1 MKGMLSRI
9 GGSDREFLPAALEI
23 QETPPAPLPMAIMG
37 TICAFGLTAFVWSF
51 FGHLDVH
58 AVAQGKIESAQSTKI
73 IQPLDPGK
81 ISTIRVENGTLV
93 KAGDVL
99 VELDASE
106 VLADLRTS
114 ADRLAAG
121 LAEMDRRRFMIEVV
135 KAAQARIPLPEMPR
149 GESFVLRPAIPT
161 TDGGAGRT
169 GEGAAP
175 SAEVA
180 ASTPRSDAPA
190 PTDAREKGSEPLFAV
205 VGTISFDRLVP
216 EDMRRREE
224 GVMTA
229 ELARISDAVAAIDKQ
244 MAQKVA
250 TRRRLEMAIAN
261 DRRLIDTVFNRVG
274 TRQQAIELRVGTKI
288 NLYDA
293 QEALD
298 RAQSSLAA
306 DQGQLIETDATIDQL
321 HAEKLKVLSQS
332 VADEENRLGDAARR
346 VDEARQMVAKAEVHL
361 ARTRLIS
368 PIDGVVQ
375 KMAVTTIGQV
385 VTTGQQLLVV
395 TPNQGTLQIL
405 ALVSNLDVGFV
416 KVGQPVVVKV
426 DAFPFTR
433 FGTLHGQVTKIAT
446 EAVDEAEAKRTLANV
461 TAPSAG
467 PAAVGAGAGQPQSFV
482 FPVTVTLEETA
493 IRADGATLPL
503 TPGMTVAIDIETNR
517 RRVIDYVFSPI
528 AKVTSEA
535 LREP

>member
-81 ISTIRVENGTLV
+81 VSAIRVENGTLV

-99 VELDASE
+99 VELDGSE
-106 VLADLRTS
+106 AQADLRTS
-114 ADRLAAG
+114 ADRLASG
-121 LAEMDRRRFMIEVV
+121 LAEMDRRRFMIDVV
-135 KAAQARIPLPEMPR
+135 KAAQARIPPPEMPR
-149 GESFVLRPAIPT
+149 GETFVLRPTIPV
-161 TDGGAGRT
+161 TDGGSGRAGDGGSAPVEGASALH
-169 GEGAAP
+169 GEGTP
-175 SAEVA
+175 SSE
-180 ASTPRSDAPA
+180 
-190 PTDAREKGSEPLFAV
+190 AREKAAEPLFAV
-205 VGTISFDRLVP
+205 TGSISFDRLVP
-216 EDMRRREE
+216 DDMRRREE

-229 ELARISDAVAAIDKQ
+229 ELARIADAVAAIDKQ

-306 DQGQLIETDATIDQL
+306 DQGQLIETDATIEQL

-361 ARTRLIS
+361 ARTRLVS

-395 TPNQGTLQIL
+395 TPSQGALQIV
-405 ALVSNLDVGFV
+405 ALVSNLDVGFI
-416 KVGQPVVVKV
+416 KVGQSVVVKV

-433 FGTLHGQVTKIAT
+433 FGTLHGRVTKIAT

-467 PAAVGAGAGQPQSFV
+467 AAAVGAGAGQPQSFV
-482 FPVTVTLEETA
+482 FPVTVTLEETS